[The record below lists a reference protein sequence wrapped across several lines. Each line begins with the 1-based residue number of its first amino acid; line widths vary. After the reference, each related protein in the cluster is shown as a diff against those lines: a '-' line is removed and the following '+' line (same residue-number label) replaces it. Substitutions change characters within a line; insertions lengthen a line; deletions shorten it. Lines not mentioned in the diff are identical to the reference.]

1 MGTKT
6 TINKSIDTFI
16 IGTVE
21 QVNWDEANVNWD
33 TYYAYEYYSKY
44 LKSEFG
50 VDIPGPPYEVLWD
63 HAVLLTIGF
72 PSGFDYQSQ
81 QSSEGK
87 DKRKKIK
94 LIFMIDDLEKVF
106 EKDKNNQVKVE
117 FKNQVE
123 NQLSEQFKQK
133 IILEDVQIIHR

>member
-33 TYYAYEYYSKY
+33 TYYADEYYSKY

-72 PSGFDYQSQ
+72 PSSFDYQDQ
-81 QSSEGK
+81 QTGEK
-87 DKRKKIK
+87 KKRKQIK
-94 LIFMIDDLEKVF
+94 LIFMIDNIEKVF
-106 EKDKNNQVKVE
+106 EKDKNNQIKVE

-123 NQLSEQFKQK
+123 NQLSEQFGQQV
-133 IILEDVQIIHR
+133 ILEDVKIIQR

>member
-33 TYYAYEYYSKY
+33 TYYADEYYSKY

-72 PSGFDYQSQ
+72 PSSFDHQDQ
-81 QSSEGK
+81 QTGEK
-87 DKRKKIK
+87 KKRKQIK
-94 LIFMIDDLEKVF
+94 LIFMIDNIEKVF
-106 EKDKNNQVKVE
+106 EKDKNNQIKVE

-123 NQLSEQFKQK
+123 NQLSEQFGQQV
-133 IILEDVQIIHR
+133 ILEDVQIIHR